1 MKKSTKLN
9 KLDSL
14 TLETDALTKV
24 LEDALKYQECEKG
37 YSDILFLVEI
47 IRQKL
52 SKIRDLF

>member
-1 MKKSTKLN
+1 MKKSK
-9 KLDSL
+9 KLDKLDLL

-47 IRQKL
+47 IRKNF
-52 SKIRDLF
+52 SKIRAIF